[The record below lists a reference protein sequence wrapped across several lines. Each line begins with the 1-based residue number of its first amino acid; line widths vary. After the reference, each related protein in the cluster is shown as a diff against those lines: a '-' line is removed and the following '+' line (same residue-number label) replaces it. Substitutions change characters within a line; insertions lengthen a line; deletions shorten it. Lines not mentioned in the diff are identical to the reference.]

1 MNTRSIRNFTTRSK
15 AIFFSN
21 NCRVQRCCKQVDL
34 SGSGRATSTYSPF
47 VLCRTRHCN
56 YFNSTTRFFTHA
68 SNVLGDAS
76 FGTRKKRA
84 HSNEAGFRLKS
95 DGLQQNYDETQ
106 TMHTAKSIKTKQSH
120 RKGQAK
126 YTKPKYQPLRPPFSL
141 FVTCLPGLEPLLL
154 KEIEYLR
161 THQNNECTSSNKSPS
176 TPRLIPGGVE
186 LTVPT
191 LTHLYILC
199 LYLGTASHIYI
210 RLNGDEVRK
219 EGDES
224 LCAQIPSLF
233 RARGFPELERKLKDL
248 IVAQDWSRWLGV
260 STKFSNRSNILSRVP
275 PWNLQVHVTTSK
287 SKLIHTKAVEGRV
300 RKTVGE
306 VLGLDLDN
314 NDPRKESLLEEK
326 PTIRILVR
334 IERDAVQVS
343 LDATSVPL
351 HMRGYRKNPHKAPLR
366 EDLAF
371 ALCLAGGMSPSWNL
385 LSLQALLGGSPSR
398 TIEHATRP
406 TVNLF
411 DPCCGSGTIAIEG
424 AAILAG
430 LPPGRNRS
438 VPLQGTLFCNDGLW
452 KDIKFKALSLSTMDN
467 NTVSAND
474 IDAAAIHAAKLNAEE
489 GGVLK
494 FIDFTTGCF
503 QKQGLLAQ
511 APLKSTA
518 STMTIVTNPP
528 FGHRLSSS
536 AVYKKLAQSISTL
549 ILQRKNIRF
558 AMIGNDPRPM
568 RETGLPLE
576 VSFSSKSGGLNVVA
590 MAMTRDD

>member
-1 MNTRSIRNFTTRSK
+1 
-15 AIFFSN
+15 
-21 NCRVQRCCKQVDL
+21 V
-34 SGSGRATSTYSPF
+34 TSTNSTF
-47 VLCRTRHCN
+47 VLYQKQLCGYISSTH
-56 YFNSTTRFFTHA
+56 YFSMKA
-68 SNVLGDAS
+68 SDVLGDSA
-76 FGTRKKRA
+76 FGIRKKRT
-84 HSNEAGFRLKS
+84 HSNDTGSRLKS
-95 DGLQQNYDETQ
+95 NSLQKNYDKTQ
-106 TMHTAKSIKTKQSH
+106 TMHNAKSTKTKQSH
-120 RKGQAK
+120 QKGQAK
-126 YTKPKYQPLRPPFSL
+126 YTKPKSQPLRPPFSL

-161 THQNNECTSSNKSPS
+161 SWQSSDCTSSKQSPS
-176 TPRLIPGGVE
+176 TPRMIPGGVK
-186 LTVPT
+186 LTVLT

-199 LYLGTASHIYI
+199 LYLGTPSHIYI
-210 RLNGDEVRK
+210 RLNCDDLGR
-219 EGDES
+219 EGDDS

-248 IVAQDWSRWLGV
+248 IIAQDWSKWLGV
-260 STKFSNRSNILSRVP
+260 STKISNRNNLASRVP

-300 RKTVGE
+300 RKTIGE

-314 NDPRKESLLEEK
+314 DDPRRESLSEEK

-334 IERDAVQVS
+334 IERDTVQVS
-343 LDATSVPL
+343 LDAMSVPL

-371 ALCLAGGMSPSWNL
+371 ALCVAGGLNPSWNL
-385 LSLQALLGGSPSR
+385 HSLQALLGGSPSR
-398 TIEHATRP
+398 AIEHETRP

-452 KDIKFKALSLSTMDN
+452 KDIKFKALSVSTMGN
-467 NTVSAND
+467 NTVTAND
-474 IDAAAIHAAKLNAEE
+474 IDAEAIQAAKLNAEE

-494 FIDFTTGCF
+494 CIDFTTGCF

-511 APLKSTA
+511 APLKSAA
-518 STMTIVTNPP
+518 SIMAIVTNPP

-536 AVYKKLAQSISTL
+536 AVYNKLAQSISTL
-549 ILQRKNIRF
+549 ILQRKHIRF
-558 AMIGNDPRPM
+558 AMIGNDPRAM

-590 MAMTRDD
+590 MTMTRDD